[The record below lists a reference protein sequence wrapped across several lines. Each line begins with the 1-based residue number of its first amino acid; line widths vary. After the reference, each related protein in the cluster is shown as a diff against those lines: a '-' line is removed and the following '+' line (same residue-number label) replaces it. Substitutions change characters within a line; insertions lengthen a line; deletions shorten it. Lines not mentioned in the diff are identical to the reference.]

1 MLHCQTQ
8 QTARTKLFVAHKTFK
23 TRGNSFVFLFVQV
36 SYEGHRTPCLRIPYV
51 RIKEKEHV
59 KVHKYSKGWFVQQ
72 LREKGIKLH
81 PQLRCHLGLFKES
94 ELRNLY
100 YQYVENEQL
109 DPE

>member
-1 MLHCQTQ
+1 MC
-8 QTARTKLFVAHKTFK
+8 
-23 TRGNSFVFLFVQV
+23 
-36 SYEGHRTPCLRIPYV
+36 
-51 RIKEKEHV
+51 

-72 LREKGIKLH
+72 LRAKGIKLH

-109 DPE
+109 DTE